1 MTNQTKN
8 TPAAR
13 EDAEEEQRTP
23 QAGDVLTEQQALLT
37 DKMQQACQM
46 LVQTIIKERAESK
59 RKDEI
64 IKLKDEVISRKDKE
78 IALKDEE
85 LAWMRAE
92 SERKDAA
99 HAKELDR
106 VRANEIAF
114 RKAAVTFLRETP
126 VESRKNAQ
134 TFPVALETLN
144 TLKARSLIEKLIN
157 SGLLD
162 EHWQLFCDRSLVR
175 ERPESK
181 TDKYRQ
187 DRYHD
192 PGHDF
197 KDNLMKFFQNACDH
211 FRFCPCS
218 GKPYQYRKDQRA
230 HNTHDLWDLKPEH
243 QLRQLFQT
251 VCFRHDRQVRNQS
264 VSCAH
269 RQKRCKYG

>member
-162 EHWQLFCDRSLVR
+162 EHWQPVNLSNAEKGILAQYLSGELNIKNPWQFFASLWSMKPETLRIAFNKALDQNKSLVF
-175 ERPESK
+175 
-181 TDKYRQ
+181 Q
-187 DRYHD
+187 DR
-192 PGHDF
+192 
-197 KDNLMKFFQNACDH
+197 
-211 FRFCPCS
+211 
-218 GKPYQYRKDQRA
+218 
-230 HNTHDLWDLKPEH
+230 LKGLLKE
-243 QLRQLFQT
+243 
-251 VCFRHDRQVRNQS
+251 
-264 VSCAH
+264 
-269 RQKRCKYG
+269 